1 MVLLSVAMTP
11 VPTNPPLSEQ
21 RPLPGGEPDNC
32 ADSADVVAANRRSG
46 RRMGFS
52 LIELLV
58 VIAII
63 GVLTALALPAV
74 QQARERARAAQCINN
89 LKQIGLA
96 LHNYEST
103 HRTFPPSFVR
113 QEDNNPP
120 PPPPASDA
128 LRYRSHWTGFHLL
141 LPHMEQQSLHR
152 KFNFNGTWL
161 SSMTNSD
168 DNAVWQLNATILPM
182 LICPSASHAT
192 DIVGNPNTSAGASDW
207 MAGAVN
213 DYSFSHGMDI
223 IKALPGSGEETCAG
237 GLLHYWNKW
246 PTATRGAFGYNSR
259 CRIQDIKDGA
269 SQTFLLG
276 EKAGSRL
283 LFGGGSSGF
292 PEAPVEYPWA
302 MAAVLYFAPTGDA
315 ANWVAGPFAVT
326 RDIRLPN
333 CATDPPSV
341 GIPFP
346 INPRPVVISAISNER
361 PLYSFQSEHTGGA
374 YFLFGDGNVRF
385 LSENIDQGTFE
396 GLSTISGQELI
407 SQY

>member
-1 MVLLSVAMTP
+1 MTP
-11 VPTNPPLSEQ
+11 TLTHRHPPRPTDLHSDECAGSAEPLSQ
-21 RPLPGGEPDNC
+21 C
-32 ADSADVVAANRRSG
+32 IACRRT
-46 RRMGFS
+46 GFS

-74 QQARERARAAQCINN
+74 QQARERARAAECINH
-89 LKQIGLA
+89 LKQLGLA
-96 LHNYEST
+96 LHNYESN

-113 QEDNNPP
+113 QEDGNPP

-128 LRYRSHWTGFHLL
+128 LRYRSHWTGYHML
-141 LPHMEQQSLHR
+141 LPFMEQQSLYR
-152 KFNFNGTWL
+152 KFDFKGTWL

-168 DNAVWQLNATILPM
+168 DRDVWKLDRTILPL
-182 LICPSASHAT
+182 LICPSASHT
-192 DIVGNPNTSAGASDW
+192 FDIVGEAADPVGSPHW

-213 DYSFSHGMDI
+213 DYSFCHGMDI
-223 IKALPGSGEETCAG
+223 IKALPGSGEAACPG

-259 CRIQDIKDGA
+259 CRIQDIKDGT
-269 SQTFLLG
+269 SQTILIG

-292 PEAPVEYPWA
+292 PQAPVEYPWA
-302 MAAVLYFAPTGDA
+302 MAAVLYFAPTSDLET
-315 ANWVAGPFAVT
+315 WVAGPFAVT

-333 CATDPPSV
+333 CASDPPSV

-346 INPRPVVISAISNER
+346 INPRPVVVSSTTDER
-361 PLYSFQSEHTGGA
+361 PLYSFQSPHAGGA
-374 YFLFGDGNVRF
+374 YFLIADGATRF
-385 LSENIDQGTFE
+385 ISENVDQGILE
-396 GLSTISGQELI
+396 GLSTISGQEPI
-407 SQY
+407 GQF